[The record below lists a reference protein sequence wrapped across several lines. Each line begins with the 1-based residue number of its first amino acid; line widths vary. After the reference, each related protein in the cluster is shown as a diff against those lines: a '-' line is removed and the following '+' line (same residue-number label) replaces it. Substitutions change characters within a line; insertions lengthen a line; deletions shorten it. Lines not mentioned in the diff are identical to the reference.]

1 LKVLNYIVFYLD
13 RILRIIG
20 NLILSTILIV
30 ITLGIISRYVFNAP
44 FTWTEEL
51 TTFLMVNLGY
61 ISGTIVT
68 IANKHVVADF
78 LIAKTPPAFKK
89 TMAIFGKLISIC
101 VFLLIAVS
109 AYQQFV
115 TRAAY
120 RTAALGIP
128 RPFFYAPLMVMCSV
142 MVFVVVVDILNEIF
156 PGYNIREIAAKKE
169 AELALQEEM
178 RMAEESEKEMDEFL
192 QTAKNETG
200 NNSGA

>member
-1 LKVLNYIVFYLD
+1 MKVLNYIVFYLD

-78 LIAKTPPAFKK
+78 LIAKAPPAFKK
-89 TMAIFGKLISIC
+89 TMAILGKLISIC

-115 TRAAY
+115 TAPPTGRPPLDP
-120 RTAALGIP
+120 AL
-128 RPFFYAPLMVMCSV
+128 FYAPLMVMCSV
-142 MVFVVVVDILNEIF
+142 MVCRWWIF
-156 PGYNIREIAAKKE
+156 SMRSSPAITSGIAAKKE
-169 AELALQEEM
+169 
-178 RMAEESEKEMDEFL
+178 RRRCKKRCVWPKSR
-192 QTAKNETG
+192 KNG
-200 NNSGA
+200 

>member
-1 LKVLNYIVFYLD
+1 
-13 RILRIIG
+13 
-20 NLILSTILIV
+20 
-30 ITLGIISRYVFNAP
+30 
-44 FTWTEEL
+44 
-51 TTFLMVNLGY
+51 
-61 ISGTIVT
+61 
-68 IANKHVVADF
+68 
-78 LIAKTPPAFKK
+78 
-89 TMAIFGKLISIC
+89 MAILGKLISIC

-109 AYQQFV
+109 AYQRFV
-115 TRAAY
+115 TAPPTGRPP
-120 RTAALGIP
+120 LGSATL
-128 RPFFYAPLMVMCSV
+128 FYAPLMVMCSV